1 MLFTYKVTEP
11 PSLIKIGSFKI
22 HWYGVMYLVGFG
34 IAWLLGN
41 YRAKKTA
48 IWNKVLVS
56 DLIFY
61 SMIGVI
67 LGGRFGYMIFYNFPQ
82 LINDPISFF
91 KVWEGGM
98 SFHGGLIGVGISLL
112 LFSWRM
118 KIPFFNVTDFTAP
131 LAPLA
136 LGAGRIG
143 NFINGELWGRVTD
156 MPWGVVFAHIDHQ
169 PRHPSQLYEFFLEGI
184 VLFFLVWWYSS
195 KPKPQM
201 TVTGLFLAG
210 YGVFRFFIEFFREPD
225 AHIGFVALKW
235 LTMGQLLSV
244 PMILFGMWM
253 LWWGYN
259 RRNRKI

>member
-11 PSLIKIGSFKI
+11 PSLLKIGGFKI

-41 YRAKKTA
+41 YRAKSTA
-48 IWNKVLVS
+48 VWNKVLVS

-61 SMIGVI
+61 CMIGVI
-67 LGGRFGYMIFYNFPQ
+67 LGGRFGYMVFYNFSQ
-82 LINDPISFF
+82 LISEPSSFF

-98 SFHGGLIGVGISLL
+98 SFHGGLIGVGVSMY

-131 LAPLA
+131 LVPLA
-136 LGAGRIG
+136 LGAGRLG

-156 MPWGVVFAHIDHQ
+156 IPWGVVFAHVDNQ
-169 PRHPSQLYEFFLEGI
+169 SRHPSQLYEFFLEGI
-184 VLFFLVWWYSS
+184 VLFILVWWYSA
-195 KPKPQM
+195 KPKPRM
-201 TVTGLFLAG
+201 AVTGLFLVG
-210 YGVFRFFIEFFREPD
+210 YGAFRFFIEFFREPD

-235 LTMGQLLSV
+235 LTMGQLLSL
-244 PMILFGMWM
+244 PMILFGAWM